1 MSAGKDRLPPS
12 VSAKETYILFVV
24 KSTMVSSTV
33 NVCDPLAHARGQ
45 TWTFHSTD
53 SFIVCRSSVIL
64 HYLPA
69 SSTASATA
77 VPCKKHMT
85 TKRKQHAIH
94 HREQLI
100 VQAKQAW
107 RQKQESAKGDGVV
120 TDPEDP
126 RFDLEK
132 LVAKWEKESL

>member
-1 MSAGKDRLPPS
+1 
-12 VSAKETYILFVV
+12 
-24 KSTMVSSTV
+24 MVSSTV
-33 NVCDPLAHARGQ
+33 NVVRYTALFAGVFYGICHRRSLQKAHD
-45 TWTFHSTD
+45 HE
-53 SFIVCRSSVIL
+53 
-64 HYLPA
+64 
-69 SSTASATA
+69 
-77 VPCKKHMT
+77 KE
-85 TKRKQHAIH
+85 QHAIH

-107 RQKQESAKGDGVV
+107 RQKQESTKGDGVV